1 MKFAKIVF
9 YAAGIYGLVNLL
21 PQYFLEEKIGRDFPP
36 AIEHPEFFYG
46 FLGVA
51 IAWQVLFLVIGG
63 DPPRFRPAM
72 IPSVIEKFSF
82 AIATIVLFARG
93 RLAGTVLA
101 FGLIDL
107 VLGALFVTAFIATR
121 PED

>member
-1 MKFAKIVF
+1 MKFAKILF
-9 YAAGIYGLVNLL
+9 YVAGVYGLVNLV

-51 IAWQVLFLVIGG
+51 IAWQVMFLVIGSN
-63 DPPRFRPAM
+63 PARLRPAM

-82 AIATIVLFARG
+82 AVATIVLFARE
-93 RLAGTVLA
+93 RLAGTVLV

-107 VLGALFVTAFIATR
+107 VLGTLFVVAFIATR